1 MSALGGLIWDFDGL
15 ILDTET
21 TAFDVAVGI
30 FAEHGLT
37 LEASDWHVLLGTATV
52 HWTELFE
59 AKVGEP
65 LTDEDRERLM
75 LLRRER
81 HAVLLDEIDA
91 QPGVESLLTEAEAA
105 GVPSAVASSSTDEWV
120 EEHLRRL
127 GLRHHFQAIVTRDL
141 VGPDRTKPHP
151 DLFLAAASEL
161 GASPRQCVVLEDS
174 PNGVLAAHA
183 AKTRVVAVPGGMTAA
198 MTFPAADL
206 VVTSLAEV
214 TLADLAA
221 LVAESATCSR
231 RSRL

>member
-1 MSALGGLIWDFDGL
+1 MSELAGLIWDFDGL

-21 TAFDVAVGI
+21 SAFEVAVGI

-37 LEASDWHVLLGTATV
+37 LEVTDWHVLLGTATV
-52 HWTELFE
+52 HWTELLE
-59 AKVGEP
+59 AKLGEP

-81 HAVLLDEIDA
+81 HAVLLDQLDA
-91 QPGVESLLTEAEAA
+91 QPGVESLLGEAASA

-120 EEHLRRL
+120 ELHLGRL
-127 GLRHHFQAIVTRDL
+127 GLRDHFQAVVTRDL

-161 GASPRQCVVLEDS
+161 GASPRHCVVLEDS

-183 AKTRVVAVPGGMTAA
+183 ARTRVGRSARGHHRGHGVPGRRPGR
-198 MTFPAADL
+198 
-206 VVTSLAEV
+206 
-214 TLADLAA
+214 DLAGGRD
-221 LVAESATCSR
+221 SR
-231 RSRL
+231 RPRCPRVG